1 MHNFFVYKTMLKK
14 QLVLG
19 TLQIVQSFVNC
30 TTFDPKFDPKISC
43 DIGNFTQISSF
54 QGSTVH
60 VINFV
65 KHKISRK
72 IMFLQGMLYFGFLG
86 HHHFSCFQVLGWCWV
101 YEKCKCSRHCGCYSA
116 FRTIVDRL
124 LHTTDYRLQTQRKLA
139 HPNIS
144 AFGAINDAKLG
155 G

>member
-1 MHNFFVYKTMLKK
+1 MLKK

-30 TTFDPKFDPKISC
+30 TTFDPKFALKISC
-43 DIGNFTQISSF
+43 DIGNFMQISSF

-72 IMFLQGMLYFGFLG
+72 NHVFARYALFWIFGTSSFFVFSGARLMLGL
-86 HHHFSCFQVLGWCWV
+86 
-101 YEKCKCSRHCGCYSA
+101 
-116 FRTIVDRL
+116 
-124 LHTTDYRLQTQRKLA
+124 RKV
-139 HPNIS
+139 
-144 AFGAINDAKLG
+144 
-155 G
+155 